1 MIIKKNGN
9 APDPVPA
16 GNHVARCIQIVDM
29 GTQKSEWQ
37 GKVKFMA
44 KVRLTWELP
53 EVTKEFKEG
62 EGEKPY
68 LIAKTYT
75 ASMHEKA
82 ALSKDLESW
91 RGKAFT
97 DEERAGFDLKN
108 VLGKPCLL
116 NVIHETKDGNTY
128 ANIASISQVPKGMTV
143 KPAVNP
149 IVEFSLAE
157 FSQSA
162 FDALPDF
169 LKEKI
174 RLSPE
179 YAHATSGAQQ
189 SQEHYSYDEIPD
201 VF

>member
-1 MIIKKNGN
+1 MIVRKNGN
-9 APDPVPA
+9 SDPTPE
-16 GNHVARCIQIVDM
+16 GNHSARCIQIIDL
-29 GTQKSEWQ
+29 GTQKSEWKGQ
-37 GKVKFMA
+37 PRFVA
-44 KVRLTWELP
+44 QVRLVWELP
-53 EVTKEFKEG
+53 EVTKEFREG
-62 EGEKPY
+62 EGEKPF

-75 ASMHEKA
+75 ASIGKKS

-91 RGKAFT
+91 RGRAFT

-128 ANIASISQVPKGMTV
+128 ANISSVSQVPKGMTV

-149 IVEFSLAE
+149 IVEFSLSE
-157 FSQSA
+157 FSQAA

-189 SQEHYSYDEIPD
+189 SQEHYADDEIPD